1 MGQHVKSKKLQGN
14 SAGRSVLERLHKLYL
29 EGATETFGLKEE
41 RGKWCLL
48 LKKEKRKW
56 GKVYGVGTVKGKDLL
71 L

>member
-41 RGKWCLL
+41 RGK
-48 LKKEKRKW
+48 
-56 GKVYGVGTVKGKDLL
+56 
-71 L
+71 